1 MSLTLTLRKM
11 KYIYGLLSAL
21 FLLGSCK
28 SDPPVNADR
37 SILVNTNKIDTTS
50 FFLDDKLNKHIV
62 LETTPEST
70 IGTIDKLIVREN
82 KIYILDKEI
91 TKSLFVFSIEGKFL
105 YKINRA
111 GRGPGEYIEPDDFSI
126 DHSKNEVLIW
136 DRDQKKILFHN
147 KTQFIKEKS
156 IPHNFSFISH
166 LRNHIVAINN
176 SCMEEKN
183 CFKVLLFDR
192 AFNIKEKLE
201 SFERKDDRVNWDLQI
216 PLFENNSGVYITEA
230 FSNTIYK
237 MDNDLNYAPFVTID
251 FQGKGISYKEKEKK
265 PREEFLS
272 SLWKTK
278 NKAFLVDNFLKQSD
292 FEYFNFLYN
301 QKLIFNFSVEDKVVS
316 SYSLINENKIFFLP
330 VYIDDNYLYAKTD
343 AMNFIE
349 LDKDYQ
355 NKLGDISE
363 MNNPVI
369 TKIPLDYIK
378 SKVMA
383 SAAK

>member
-1 MSLTLTLRKM
+1 M
-11 KYIYGLLSAL
+11 KYIYGLLSVL
-21 FLLGSCK
+21 LLGSCK
-28 SDPPVNADR
+28 NHSPVNAVR

-105 YKINRA
+105 YKISSA
-111 GRGPGEYIEPDDFSI
+111 GRGPGEYMFPDDFSI
-126 DHSKNEVLIW
+126 DNSKNEVLIW
-136 DRDQKKILFHN
+136 DISQKKINFYN
-147 KTQFIKEKS
+147 KNQFVREKT
-156 IPHNFSFISH
+156 IPHEFSFISH
-166 LRNHIVAINN
+166 LRRHIVAVNAF
-176 SCMEEKN
+176 CMEKEN
-183 CFKVLLFDR
+183 CFKVLLFDES
-192 AFNIKEKLE
+192 FNIKEKLE
-201 SFERKDDRVNWDLQI
+201 PFERKDDRVEWDLQI
-216 PLFENNSGVYITEA
+216 PLFEDNSGVYITEA
-230 FSNTIYK
+230 FSNTIHK
-237 MDNDLNYAPFVTID
+237 VDNDLNYTPFVTID

-265 PREEFLS
+265 PRDEFLS
-272 SLWKTK
+272 ALYKS
-278 NKAFLVDNFLKQSD
+278 NKAFLVDNFLRSNNL
-292 FEYFNFLYN
+292 EYFTFFHN
-301 QKLIFNFSVEDKVVS
+301 QNMVFNFSVEGKVIS

-330 VYIDDNYLYAKTD
+330 VYIDENYLYAKTD

-363 MNNPVI
+363 MNNPII

-383 SAAK
+383 SAGK

>member
-1 MSLTLTLRKM
+1 M
-11 KYIYGLLSAL
+11 KYIYGLLSVL

-28 SDPPVNADR
+28 NDSPENAGR

-70 IGTIDKLIVREN
+70 MGTIDKLTVREN

-111 GRGPGEYIEPDDFSI
+111 GRGPGEYIFPDDFSI
-126 DHSKNEVLIW
+126 DNSENEILIW
-136 DRDQKKILFHN
+136 DIDQKKILLYN
-147 KTQFIKEKS
+147 KNQFIKEKS

-166 LRNHIVAINN
+166 LKNHIVAVNN
-176 SCMEEKN
+176 SCMEERN
-183 CFKVLLFDR
+183 CFKVLLFDKD
-192 AFNIKEKLE
+192 FNIKEKLE
-201 SFERKDDRVNWDLQI
+201 PFERKDDRVNWDLQI
-216 PLFENNSGVYITEA
+216 PLFEDNSGVYITEA
-230 FSNTIYK
+230 FSNTIHK
-237 MDNDLNYAPFVTID
+237 VDNDLNYAPFVTID

-265 PREEFLS
+265 SRDEFLS
-272 SLWKTK
+272 SLHKT
-278 NKAFLVDNFLKQSD
+278 NKAFLLDNFLKSNNL
-292 FEYFNFLYN
+292 EYFTFFYN
-301 QKLIFNFSVEDKVVS
+301 QNMVFNFSVEDKVIS

-330 VYIDDNYLYAKTD
+330 VYIDENYLYAKTD

-349 LDKDYQ
+349 LDKNYQ

-363 MNNPVI
+363 MNNPII

>member
-1 MSLTLTLRKM
+1 M
-11 KYIYGLLSAL
+11 KYIYCLLSVL
-21 FLLGSCK
+21 FLLVSCK
-28 SDPPVNADR
+28 NDSPENAGR
-37 SILVNTNKIDTTS
+37 SILVNTDEILKQFVLEDE
-50 FFLDDKLNKHIV
+50 LNKHIV

-105 YKINRA
+105 YKINQA
-111 GRGPGEYIEPDDFSI
+111 GRGSGEYIYPDDFSI
-126 DHSKNEVLIW
+126 DNSKNEILIW
-136 DRDQKKILFHN
+136 DIDQKKIIFYKKN
-147 KTQFIKEKS
+147 KFIKEKS
-156 IPHNFSFISH
+156 ISHKFSFISH
-166 LRNHIVAINN
+166 LRNHIVAVNN
-176 SCMEEKN
+176 SCMEERN
-183 CFKVLLFDR
+183 CFKVLLFDKD
-192 AFNIKEKLE
+192 FNIKEKLE

>member
-1 MSLTLTLRKM
+1 M
-11 KYIYGLLSAL
+11 KYIYGLLSVL

-28 SDPPVNADR
+28 NDSPENAGR

-111 GRGPGEYIEPDDFSI
+111 GRGPGEYIFPDDFSI
-126 DHSKNEVLIW
+126 DHSKNELLIW
-136 DRDQKKILFHN
+136 DIDQKKILFYN

-156 IPHNFSFISH
+156 ISHKFSFISH
-166 LRNHIVAINN
+166 LRDHIVAVNN
-176 SCMEEKN
+176 SCMEKEN
-183 CFKVLLFDR
+183 CFKVLLFDKEL
-192 AFNIKEKLE
+192 NIKEKLE
-201 SFERKDDRVNWDLQI
+201 PFERKDDRVNWDLQI
-216 PLFENNSGVYITEA
+216 PLSEDNSGVYITEA

-237 MDNDLNYAPFVTID
+237 VDNDLNYAPFVTID

-265 PREEFLS
+265 SRDEFLS
-272 SLWKTK
+272 SLHKT
-278 NKAFLVDNFLKQSD
+278 NKAFLVDNFLRSNSL
-292 FEYFNFLYN
+292 EYFTFFYN
-301 QKLIFNFSVEDKVVS
+301 QNMVFNFSVGNKITS

-330 VYIDDNYLYAKTD
+330 VYIDENYLYAKTD
-343 AMNFIE
+343 AINFIE

-383 SAAK
+383 SAGK

>member
-1 MSLTLTLRKM
+1 MSLTLTLKKM
-11 KYIYGLLSAL
+11 KYIYGLLSVL
-21 FLLGSCK
+21 LLGSCK
-28 SDPPVNADR
+28 NHSPVNAVR

-105 YKINRA
+105 YKISSA
-111 GRGPGEYIEPDDFSI
+111 GRGPGEYMFPDDFSI
-126 DHSKNEVLIW
+126 DNSKNEILIW
-136 DRDQKKILFHN
+136 DIDQKKILFYN
-147 KTQFIKEKS
+147 KTQFIKERR
-156 IPHNFSFISH
+156 IPHEFSFISY
-166 LRNHIVAINN
+166 LRNHIVAVNGF
-176 SCMEEKN
+176 CMEKEN
-183 CFKVLLFDR
+183 CFKVLLFDKD
-192 AFNIKEKLE
+192 FNIKEKLE
-201 SFERKDDRVNWDLQI
+201 PFERKDDRVEWDLQI
-216 PLFENNSGVYITEA
+216 PLFEDNSGVYITEA
-230 FSNTIYK
+230 FSNTIHK
-237 MDNDLNYAPFVTID
+237 MDNDLNYTPFVTID
-251 FQGKGISYKEKEKK
+251 FQGKGIPYEEKEKK
-265 PREEFLS
+265 SRDEFLS
-272 SLWKTK
+272 SLYKT
-278 NKAFLVDNFLKQSD
+278 NKAFLVDNFLNSNNL
-292 FEYFNFLYN
+292 EYFTFFHN
-301 QKLIFNFSVEDKVVS
+301 QNMVFNFSVEDKVVS

-330 VYIDDNYLYAKTD
+330 VYIDENYLYAKTD

-363 MNNPVI
+363 MNNPII

-383 SAAK
+383 SAGK